1 MRSYG
6 KKYNLKKIIS
16 EESKRSAINGSLL
29 HLKLTHKIFD
39 TVNISLITLVF
50 ILFIISLNSQ
60 REWSKTF
67 KNLSR
72 TIEKN
77 NNLIEYISKT
87 EEFYI
92 SKLDSLKNFK
102 TTSPEDLIYLDNVGF
117 KREKILNKK
126 LKYILNGFKNR
137 RYQKGY

>member
-6 KKYNLKKIIS
+6 NKYNLKKIIS
-16 EESKRSAINGSLL
+16 EESKGNAINGSLL

-39 TVNISLITLVF
+39 TVNISLLTLVF

-102 TTSPEDLIYLDNVGF
+102 TTSPEDLIYLDNVAY
-117 KREKILNKK
+117 KREKIFNKK
-126 LKYILNGFKNR
+126 LKYILDGFKNR